1 MHQVRRLKAS
11 FRIDLIADIQINQR
25 ADTKAQWSIVLEQVW
40 VVVKEAITPQQ
51 ELQRAREI
59 LNFLYL
65 PHPTVPQK
73 VYLYSYKVQ
82 IILKL
87 QNKANSRQDIPI
99 PVI

>member
-1 MHQVRRLKAS
+1 M
-11 FRIDLIADIQINQR
+11 
-25 ADTKAQWSIVLEQVW
+25 
-40 VVVKEAITPQQ
+40 

-59 LNFLYL
+59 LSFLYL
-65 PHPTVPQK
+65 PHPTAAKK
-73 VYLYSYKVQ
+73 VYLYSCKVQ